1 MARIGPISRRVLIAN
16 LRRLGFDGPF
26 PGGRHE
32 IMTRGKDH
40 AILPNPHQGD
50 VDGPFLARI
59 LRQAGISHDEWE
71 AL

>member
-1 MARIGPISRRVLIAN
+1 MARIGPMSRRALIAN

-32 IMTRGKDH
+32 IITRGRDH
-40 AILPNPHQGD
+40 AILPNPLQGD
-50 VDGPFLARI
+50 IHGPFLAR
-59 LRQAGISHDEWE
+59 LLSQGGISRDEWD